1 MKLKIIWNNQ
11 FSFQIGNDLP
21 KIDTKG
27 YHWYNTSL
35 ESTLL
40 WKTEEEKHIYLIFF
54 MENVIEFETLCLHDK
69 FWGLITTFWTKFGIQ
84 YAPSPAKL
92 QIKLFLFKSHSRSWP
107 FQGIPVSHSHS
118 QNSHFCSCYQISG
131 MRFLI
136 PVPIPKS
143 WGCNFSFPFPLPKFG
158 NGLSY
163 SRSHSQNPKSHFRSP
178 KCCQKCRKLP

>member
-1 MKLKIIWNNQ
+1 MIYQRLLSKANIDIIHFWNQLSFEKLR
-11 FSFQIGNDLP
+11 
-21 KIDTKG
+21 
-27 YHWYNTSL
+27 
-35 ESTLL
+35 
-40 WKTEEEKHIYLIFF
+40 
-54 MENVIEFETLCLHDK
+54 
-69 FWGLITTFWTKFGIQ
+69 TTFWTKFGIQ

-136 PVPIPKS
+136 PVPKS
-143 WGCNFSFPFPLPKFG
+143 WGCNFLFPFPLPKFG

-163 SRSHSQNPKSHFRSP
+163 SRSHSQNPKSHSRSPKCSP
-178 KCCQKCRKLP
+178 KCCQKMSKVGKMPKITISCISSWKLH